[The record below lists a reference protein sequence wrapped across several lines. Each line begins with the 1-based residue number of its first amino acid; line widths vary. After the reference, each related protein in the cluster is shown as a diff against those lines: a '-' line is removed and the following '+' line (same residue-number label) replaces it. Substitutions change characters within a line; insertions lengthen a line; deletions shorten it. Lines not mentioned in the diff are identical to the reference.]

1 MEFSHVSVLL
11 DEAVGLLNLPENA
24 VCVDATLGG
33 GGHSARILETYCPRL
48 LIGIDQ
54 DEEAI
59 QAAAKR
65 LSGYEEQF
73 LAVRDNFKNVKQIL
87 NRMGIER
94 IHGAVMDLGVS
105 SHQLDEAE
113 RGFSYMKNA
122 PLDMRMDKRQSL
134 SAFEVVN
141 NYSEQ
146 ALADM
151 IFRFGEDRNA
161 RKIAAEIVRRRAK
174 APIRTT
180 LELADAALAVP
191 GAQAA
196 AGHPAKRLFQA
207 VRIEVN
213 GELAILRQ
221 AILDFEEVL
230 APGGVLAVITFH
242 SLEDRIVKDT
252 FRSFEAV
259 CTCPKDFPVCV
270 CGAHAV
276 AKVLTKKP
284 ILPSEEEMENN
295 PRAKSAKLRG
305 IQKL

>member
-11 DEAVGLLNLPENA
+11 KEAVDLLKLKKDA

-33 GGHSARILETYCPRL
+33 GGHSECILKTYQPRL

-54 DEEAI
+54 DDEAI
-59 QAAAKR
+59 FAAKER
-65 LSGYEEQF
+65 LKPYGEHF
-73 LAVRDNFKNVKQIL
+73 TAVRDNFKNIKMVLQQHGIQQID
-87 NRMGIER
+87 
-94 IHGAVMDLGVS
+94 GAVMDLGVS
-105 SHQLDEAE
+105 SYQLDEAE
-113 RGFSYMKNA
+113 RGFSYMKDA

-134 SAFEVVN
+134 SAYEVIN
-141 NYSEQ
+141 GYSEQ
-146 ALADM
+146 ELTDL
-151 IFRFGEDRNA
+151 IFRYGEDRNA
-161 RKIAAEIVRRRAK
+161 RRIAAEIIKRRAK
-174 APIRTT
+174 APIQTT
-180 LELADAALAVP
+180 LELADTALSVP

-230 APGGVLAVITFH
+230 APGGVLAIITFH

-259 CTCPKDFPVCV
+259 CTCPKDFPICV
-270 CGAHAV
+270 CGAHAT
-276 AKVLTKKP
+276 AKILTKKP
-284 ILPSEEEMENN
+284 ILPSKKEMNEN

>member
-1 MEFSHVSVLL
+1 MEFSHISVLL
-11 DEAVGLLNLPENA
+11 EETVALLNLPENA

-33 GGHSARILETYCPRL
+33 GGHSKRILDVYQPRL

-54 DEEAI
+54 DEDAI
-59 QAAAKR
+59 CAAAKR
-65 LSGYEEQF
+65 LEAYGERF
-73 LAVRDNFKNVKQIL
+73 AAVRDNFQNIKSIL
-87 NRMGIER
+87 KRLGIEQ
-94 IHGAVMDLGVS
+94 IDGAVMDLGVS

-113 RGFSYMKNA
+113 RGFSYMKDA

-134 SAFEVVN
+134 NAYEVVN
-141 NYSEQ
+141 SYSEEMLSNIIYQ
-146 ALADM
+146 Y
-151 IFRFGEDRNA
+151 GEDRNA
-161 RKIAAEIVRRRAK
+161 RRIAAEVVKRREK

-180 LELADAALAVP
+180 LELADIAASVP
-191 GAQAA
+191 GAHTA

-221 AILDFEEVL
+221 AIADFEEVL
-230 APGGVLAVITFH
+230 SPGGILAVITFH

-270 CGAHAV
+270 CGAKAT

-284 ILPSEEEMENN
+284 ILPTKEEMESN